1 MKESTPSPESL
12 QGADAITSAQSEPH
26 TQAQFKLDK
35 CDTLLDLLEED
46 GTTGVSSKETTAAST
61 AYPEFGHV
69 RADRDETGKYVTLQI
84 RICHTELAHTTVA
97 ELKSGD
103 ILTSDEPVGQ
113 TVEILWQ
120 QQVIGK
126 GYLKAIDEQYVV
138 EITELQPF
146 DSQGNVQGEYGYD
159 I

>member
-1 MKESTPSPESL
+1 MWDKQNNWDDIRL
-12 QGADAITSAQSEPH
+12 QQKNSDPRVR
-26 TQAQFKLDK
+26 
-35 CDTLLDLLEED
+35 
-46 GTTGVSSKETTAAST
+46 VSSKETTSAST

-69 RADRDETGKYVTLQI
+69 CADREEAGKYVTLQI
-84 RICHTELAHTTVA
+84 RICQTELAHTTVA
-97 ELKSGD
+97 EFKSGD

-113 TVEILWQ
+113 SVEILWQ

-138 EITELQPF
+138 EISELQPF
-146 DSQGNVQGEYGYD
+146 DRQGNVHGEYGYD